1 MQSSTNYGFK
11 LPEQTDFVNIEDLSD
26 NWEKVDGILPQ
37 IDENRQNILALDMA
51 VSILQQADVSGTTDN
66 IAVEVFDDSTGFVL
80 ISGQYDSTNH
90 RVYA

>member
-80 ISGQYDSTNH
+80 ITGQYDSTNH

>member
-26 NWEKVDGILPQ
+26 NWEQIDGILPQ

-66 IAVEVFDDSTGFVL
+66 IAVEVFDDNTGFVL

>member
-11 LPEQTDFVNIEDLSD
+11 LPGQNDFVNVEDLTD

-37 IDENRQNILALDMA
+37 IDQNRQNILALDMA
-51 VSILQQADVSGTTDN
+51 VSILQQADVAGTSDN
-66 IAVEVFDDSTGFVL
+66 IAVEVFDDNTGFVL
-80 ISGQYDSTNH
+80 ITGQYDSTNH

>member
-26 NWEKVDGILPQ
+26 NWEKADGILPQ

>member
-26 NWEKVDGILPQ
+26 NWEKIDGILPQ

>member
-26 NWEKVDGILPQ
+26 NWEKVDGMLPQ

>member
-66 IAVEVFDDSTGFVL
+66 IAVEVFDDNTGFVL
-80 ISGQYDSTNH
+80 ISGQYDSINH

>member
-1 MQSSTNYGFK
+1 MQNSTNYGFN

-26 NWEKVDGILPQ
+26 NWESLDGILPQ
-37 IDENRQNILALDMA
+37 IDQNRQNILALDMA
-51 VSILQQADVSGTTDN
+51 VSILQQADVDGTTDN
-66 IAVEVFDDSTGFVL
+66 IAVEVFDNDTGFVL

>member
-1 MQSSTNYGFK
+1 
-11 LPEQTDFVNIEDLSD
+11 
-26 NWEKVDGILPQ
+26 
-37 IDENRQNILALDMA
+37 MA

-66 IAVEVFDDSTGFVL
+66 IAVEVFDDNTGFVL

>member
-66 IAVEVFDDSTGFVL
+66 IAVEVFGDSTGFVL

>member
-11 LPEQTDFVNIEDLSD
+11 LPGQTDFVNIEDLSD

>member
-1 MQSSTNYGFK
+1 MQKSTNYDFN
-11 LPEQTDFVNIEDLSD
+11 LPDDDDYADIGDLTE

-80 ISGQYDSTNH
+80 ISGQYDSANH